1 MEYRIADAGD
11 MGLLVESRLET
22 LRAVNRL
29 GEDYRFDEAFIS
41 AAEKYFREGDQETV
55 LAVEDGRALGCAT
68 MCYMELMPTFSHP
81 SGKRAHLMNVY
92 TNPALRRQGIARRMV
107 SMLIERAWNRGATE
121 ISLDATE
128 AGRPLYL
135 ALGFRDS
142 GECMVLEKEPA
153 QK

>member
-128 AGRPLYL
+128 AGRPLYR

-142 GECMVLEKEPA
+142 GECMVLEKEPV